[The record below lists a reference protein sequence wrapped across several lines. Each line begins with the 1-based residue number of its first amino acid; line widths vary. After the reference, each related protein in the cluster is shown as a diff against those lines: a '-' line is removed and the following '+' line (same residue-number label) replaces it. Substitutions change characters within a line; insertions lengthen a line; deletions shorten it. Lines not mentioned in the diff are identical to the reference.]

1 MIEAIK
7 KFFGALPILV
17 WVGIVVAGV
26 VTFMYVDLQLTKAA
40 LEKTETQL
48 AAAQSVVEAQQR
60 AIDAVDEVAEF
71 TQQTNAQ
78 LRELNRT
85 IMEAEGATEE
95 IPPAVASAWAT
106 GIDSLRNNPLGRDTA
121 EPLDMR

>member
-106 GIDSLRNNPLGRDTA
+106 GIDSLRDNPLGSDTA
-121 EPLDMR
+121 QPLGMR

>member
-78 LRELNRT
+78 LRELHRT

-106 GIDSLRNNPLGRDTA
+106 GIDSLRDNPLGSDTA
-121 EPLDMR
+121 QPLGMR